1 MGTPLRGVVA
11 RGRDR
16 RGIAGVRARRPG
28 PGRNGA
34 LGRSRRPC
42 APRRRFGPV
51 AIVRVGGRAPRPG
64 CALYPGRRGHRS
76 HGLTVGRRGPV
87 RIPEMATDGP
97 DPTPIALDDLE
108 GVEKILVVCAHPD
121 DVDFGVA
128 GSVAV
133 WVKAGVDVAY
143 CIVTDGDAG
152 GSDRSISR
160 AALAGL

>member
-28 PGRNGA
+28 PG
-34 LGRSRRPC
+34 
-42 APRRRFGPV
+42 PV
-51 AIVRVGGRAPRPG
+51 AIVRVGGRAPRPV
-64 CALYPGRRGHRS
+64 CARYPGRRGHRS

-128 GSVAV
+128 GSVAG
-133 WVKAGVDVAY
+133 WVK
-143 CIVTDGDAG
+143 
-152 GSDRSISR
+152 
-160 AALAGL
+160 